1 VQAAAGRRSDG
12 TIREA
17 PGFQPT
23 RFDTLTVNT
32 PGCVGSDGGSA
43 WNHGF
48 YADEEATMGLW
59 RWLFGDDDDKTSAGP
74 TTYSQPA
81 DGTTYS
87 QRFDAAFARN
97 WQDDPVLRASD
108 PFTYRDSSQYYK

>member
-1 VQAAAGRRSDG
+1 
-12 TIREA
+12 
-17 PGFQPT
+17 
-23 RFDTLTVNT
+23 
-32 PGCVGSDGGSA
+32 VGSDGGSA